1 MQTKICK
8 VVAQTEPVFVQSRK
22 SESGQIAKCTVRL
35 RELGGNYGDEYL
47 CTLLGPVAEFQF
59 DIGQTVLAGLRFQTH
74 ESNGVYYQDII
85 ANDIVLLS

>member
-8 VVAQTEPVFVQSRK
+8 VVAQTETVMVQSKR
-22 SESGQIAKCTVRL
+22 SDTGQIAKSTLRL
-35 RELGGNYGDEYL
+35 RELGGNYGDEYV

-59 DIGQTVLAGLRFQTH
+59 TPGQMVAAGLRFQTH
-74 ESNGVYYQDII
+74 ESGGVYYQDII